1 MARGDDP
8 LSFGPRPALAVA
20 GRVLAHARVRTISFA
35 SLFAVIAYIQPL
47 GYRRAYPTVADRV
60 GFARSFGGNKAIRLF
75 YGEPHDLLTVGG
87 YTAWRVGGTLAIF
100 AAVWGLLAAVR
111 ALRAEEDAGRA
122 ELILSCGFGRRSWFL
137 AALAAIGAG
146 TCALWLATFV
156 GLVAAGL
163 PAAGSAVLAVATT
176 SVVPVFVGIG
186 ALACQVAPTRRV
198 AVELGTGL
206 LVALFA
212 VRVVADTASGL
223 GWLRWATPLGWAE
236 EIRPFAEARLL
247 VLLLPVAATV
257 LLLTTAL
264 TISLSRDLGSGLL
277 PVSDTA
283 APRPRLL
290 SSPTRQALRTEQATV
305 LVWLCGGGAFAYI
318 IGVISKSISA
328 AGISKSLQREL
339 EKLGSGSIL
348 TPTGY
353 LGFTFLFFALAVSLF
368 GVSQVAAARNE
379 EAGEQLETL
388 LALPVARARW
398 LGGRLVLAVGG
409 VAAVSLTAGVLAW
422 AGAASAGARVSLVG
436 MAEAGANCMPV
447 ALLFVGVAA
456 LGYAVFPRAS
466 IGAAYGLVSVA
477 FLWQLF
483 GALLGAPHWLVEASP
498 FEHVALLPEQHFRSG
513 AAAVMLTV
521 AALGAVAALAAFR
534 RRDLLGP

>member
-1 MARGDDP
+1 MGRGDAA
-8 LSFGPRPALAVA
+8 LSLALRPARAIA
-20 GRVLAHARVRTISFA
+20 GRAFADARIRTTSFA
-35 SLFAVIAYIQPL
+35 ALFAVVAYIQPVA
-47 GYRRAYPTVADRV
+47 YRRAYPRLSDRV
-60 GFARSFGGNKAIRLF
+60 GFARSFGSNKAIRLF
-75 YGEPHDLLTVGG
+75 YGEPHNLLTVGG

-122 ELILSCGFGRRSWFL
+122 ELIFSGAVGRRSGFL
-137 AALAAIGAG
+137 AALAAIAAGA
-146 TCALWLATFV
+146 CALWVATFV
-156 GLVAAGL
+156 GLVGAGL
-163 PAAGSAVLAVATT
+163 PAAGSAVLASAAT

-198 AVELGTGL
+198 ATELGAGL
-206 LVALFA
+206 LGLLFA
-212 VRVVADTASGL
+212 VRVVADTSSGL

-236 EIRPFAEARLL
+236 EIRPFADARLL
-247 VLLLPVAATV
+247 VLLLPGAVTV
-257 LLLTTAL
+257 LLLAAAM
-264 TISLSRDLGSGLL
+264 TISLSRDLGSGML
-277 PVSDTA
+277 PVRDSG
-283 APRPRLL
+283 APRLRLL
-290 SSPTRQALRTEQATV
+290 SSPTGQALRTEQGSL
-305 LVWLCGGGAFAYI
+305 LVWVCAVGAFAYI

-328 AGISKSLQREL
+328 AGIPRSLQREL

-353 LGFTFLFFALAVSLF
+353 LGFTFLFFVLAVSLF
-368 GVSQVAAARNE
+368 GVSQVAAARSE

-398 LGGRLVLAVGG
+398 LGGRLLLAAAG

-436 MAEAGANCMPV
+436 MVEAGANCVPV

-456 LGYAVFPRAS
+456 FSYAVVPRAS
-466 IGAAYGLVSVA
+466 AGAAYGLVGVA

-513 AAAVMLTV
+513 AAAVMLAV
-521 AALGAVAALAAFR
+521 AALGAVAALVAFR
-534 RRDLLGP
+534 ERDLLGA